1 MFQTFPPKL
10 HNPLT
15 SFYTESFVNRG
26 NQFIHKY
33 IKMKKTI
40 IISSVSLLLLA
51 SCVSKKKYTAL
62 ESNLSDTQ
70 SALTK
75 TQVEKEDLEAKMAKI
90 EARVTEYNEK
100 INSLK
105 EVNDNQLNTVDD
117 VAVMSNH
124 TKDKM
129 RATLKKVDAKKL
141 AEAKTLQ
148 DSMNLAV
155 SYTLKKSI
163 SDEEDD
169 VDVNIDKT
177 VVMINISDKMLF
189 NSGSYKVSNKANTIL
204 EKLAEVINS
213 EPSMEVMVEG
223 HTDARTINTE
233 MFRNNWDLSVK
244 RATSVVEIL
253 QDKYKVDPAKMIAAG
268 RSSYLPLVENDTK
281 DNMSKNRRTRIVII
295 PNLDKFF
302 ALLDAETL

>member
-1 MFQTFPPKL
+1 
-10 HNPLT
+10 
-15 SFYTESFVNRG
+15 
-26 NQFIHKY
+26 
-33 IKMKKTI
+33 MKKTI
-40 IISSVSLLLLA
+40 IVSSISLVLLA

-70 SALTK
+70 STLTK
-75 TQVEKEDLEAKMAKI
+75 TQVEKEELEAKMAKI
-90 EARVTEYNEK
+90 EARVTEYNDK
-100 INSLK
+100 ISSLK
-105 EVNDNQLNTVDD
+105 EVNDEQLTSVDD
-117 VAVMSNH
+117 VAVMSNN
-124 TKDKM
+124 TKAKM
-129 RATLKKVDAKKL
+129 RATLQNVDSEKL
-141 AEAKTLQ
+141 AKAKTLQ

-155 SYTLKKSI
+155 SYNLKKSI
-163 SDEEDD
+163 SDEEGD

-189 NSGSYKVSNKANTIL
+189 NSGSYKVSSKANTIL

-223 HTDARTINTE
+223 HTDARTISTE

-244 RATSVVEIL
+244 RATSVVQIL
-253 QDKYKVDPAKMIAAG
+253 QDKYNVDPSKMIAAG

-281 DNMSKNRRTRIVII
+281 DNMAKNRRTRIVII

-302 ALLDAETL
+302 ALLDAETLE